1 MKKKAAIYV
10 RTSSEQQAEKSSPE
24 EQERD
29 CRAIAQDNNLEVY
42 HVYRDIERYRVRQKM
57 VDPSGTRADRPG
69 MLAMLEDASV
79 GRFDVIIAWKE
90 DRLYRALRPML
101 MVLDTIKKHDLEIIL
116 VKEHF
121 DTKMAPLKAWM
132 AELELDAIK
141 ERMTMGVKARLR
153 AGKANTGQDRYG
165 YERVGDEIIV
175 VEEEAK
181 WVRQIFDWYVAGV
194 PVMKIRDKLIAA
206 NAPQKGSSVPR
217 KTRWARSSIHS
228 ILRAAKQYARG
239 IKIQTRAGETFEI
252 PVEPLISEETYQ
264 AAVKRRKANTTRA
277 KRNVKRDYLLRGLI
291 QCSCPRS
298 WGARQ
303 TAYRSKARPRKKP
316 TGCYYCTQTHKEK
329 IDPTCSRTIGSKK
342 ADDYVWSKVKDVLN
356 NPEFLLSKA
365 RERVARLQ
373 HEVDSTRQQ
382 AEEIQAHI
390 ARVGK
395 ERQWVI
401 TQARIGRISD
411 QDMEG
416 QLQELE
422 TQEAYLRRELSEH
435 KTMEELSCLDNWEE
449 AAREWLED
457 LRVGI
462 QWLDTP
468 AQNATEKKERF
479 ALKRQIVLALVNNV
493 NISGQEKNLEVVFK
507 FDVFAFLKGE
517 HPTTLPES
525 TKPTDLIE
533 MGGTCSRK
541 RSSPRPRLRGACG

>member
-1 MKKKAAIYV
+1 MKKRAAIYV

-29 CRAIAQDNNLEVY
+29 CRAMAQEHNLTIY
-42 HVYRDIERYRVRQKM
+42 HIYRDIERYRVRRKM

-69 MLAMLEDASV
+69 LLAMLEDASR

-101 MVLDTIKKHDLEIIL
+101 MVSDAIKKYDLEVLL

-121 DTKMAPLKAWM
+121 ETKMAPLKAWL
-132 AELELDAIK
+132 AEMELDAIK

-165 YERVGDEIIV
+165 YQRIGGEIVV

-181 WVRQIFDWYVAGV
+181 WVHQIFDWYIAGV

-206 NAPQKGSSVPR
+206 NAPQKGSSIPR
-217 KTRWARSSIHS
+217 KTQWARSSIHS
-228 ILRAAKQYARG
+228 ILRGAKQYARG
-239 IKIQTRAGETFEI
+239 IKIQTRAGEAFEI

-264 AAVKRRKANTTRA
+264 AVLRRRKANTTRA
-277 KRNVKRDYLLRGLI
+277 KRNVKKDYLLRGLI
-291 QCSCPRS
+291 RCACPRS

-303 TAYRSKARPRKKP
+303 TSYRSKGKPRKKP
-316 TGCYYCTQTHKEK
+316 TGCYFCTQTHKDK
-329 IDPTCSRTIGSKK
+329 IDPTCSRSIGSKK
-342 ADDYVWSKVKDVLN
+342 ADVYVWSKVKQVLN
-356 NPEFLLSKA
+356 HPEFLLSKA
-365 RERVARLQ
+365 RERVERLQ
-373 HEVDSTRQQ
+373 NEANSARQQ
-382 AEEIQAHI
+382 VEEVQAHI

-422 TQEAYLRRELSEH
+422 VQESYLRRELSEFQ
-435 KTMEELSCLDNWEE
+435 TMDELVGLGSWEE

-468 AQNATEKKERF
+468 AKNAAEKKERF
-479 ALKRQIVLALVNNV
+479 AFKRQIVLALVNNV
-493 NISGQEKNLEVVFK
+493 NISGQEKHLEVVFK

-517 HPTTLPES
+517 HPTTLPELA
-525 TKPTDLIE
+525 KPADLIE
-533 MGGTCSRK
+533 MAGTYTRK
-541 RSSPRPRLRGACG
+541 RSSPHPRPRGACG